1 MVFNYSTTSTKQEIC
16 PTCKII
22 LENPENNKN
31 RLDQVK
37 QCLKNRNQEGYP
49 VYGYSGALNI
59 HMKNDH
65 NMTKQEIQEAK
76 EKLKMETLI

>member
-1 MVFNYSTTSTKQEIC
+1 LDTEDKT
-16 PTCKII
+16 
-22 LENPENNKN
+22 

-49 VYGYSGALNI
+49 VYGYSGALNR

-65 NMTKQEIQEAK
+65 NMTKEEIQEAK
-76 EKLKMETLI
+76 EKLKIEALI

>member
-1 MVFNYSTTSTKQEIC
+1 MTFNYSTTSTKQEIC

-22 LENPENNKN
+22 LDTEDQT

-37 QCLKNRNQEGYP
+37 QCLKNRNQDNYP
-49 VYGYSGALNI
+49 VYGYSGALNR

-65 NMTKQEIQEAK
+65 NMTSQEIQEAK
-76 EKLKMETLI
+76 QKLKMETLI

>member
-1 MVFNYSTTSTKQEIC
+1 MVFNYSSTSTKQEIC
-16 PTCKII
+16 PCCKII
-22 LENPENNKN
+22 LDTEDKT

-49 VYGYSGALNI
+49 VYGYSGALNR

-65 NMTKQEIQEAK
+65 NMTKEEIQEAK
-76 EKLKMETLI
+76 EKLKIEALI

>member
-1 MVFNYSTTSTKQEIC
+1 MTFNYSTTSTNQEIC
-16 PTCKII
+16 PCCKII
-22 LENPENNKN
+22 LDTE
-31 RLDQVK
+31 DQTKLHEVK

-49 VYGYSGALNI
+49 VYGYSGALNR

-76 EKLKMETLI
+76 QKLKMENLI